1 MRRIVLGIGIGIAVA
16 VVTAVDVQTS
26 AAQTDFPFGTRPF
39 CTSGNRAD
47 GGLPSCRYYTW
58 EQCRAALS
66 GGDHCMENPT
76 LAWARYHGIPQGKQ
90 KKRRY

>member
-1 MRRIVLGIGIGIAVA
+1 MRRIVLMLGISATVA
-16 VVTAVDVQTS
+16 AVTAADVRTS

-39 CTSGNRAD
+39 CTSGNRGD
-47 GGLPSCRYYTW
+47 GGMPICRYYTW

-76 LAWARYHGIPQGKQ
+76 LAWGRLHGVPQGKR